1 MKLNSRTIIL
11 SFFLSFKVLTF
22 IVLILFILGLGF
34 GLESSV
40 NKNSYQP
47 EDKWLKTLN
56 QIYQEVAELGSYG
69 QDEFIKREFFMEL
82 DGNQKNKEE
91 HVLIMEKKAGEK
103 QEMLI
108 KVTYFR
114 AIRKGSPLKYADHV
128 KEIVCYFS
136 SENIEVAKCNYT
148 QETFP
153 SLLSKILKGIYQKK
167 EYLKLIKK

>member
-1 MKLNSRTIIL
+1 MKLNYRKPTL
-11 SFFLSFKVLTF
+11 SFFLSLKVLIF
-22 IVLILFILGLGF
+22 IFLILFILKFDF

-40 NKNSYQP
+40 DKINYQS

-69 QDEFIKREFFMEL
+69 QDDFIKREFFMEL

-91 HVLIMEKKAGEK
+91 HVLIMEKKIGER

-108 KVTYFR
+108 QITYFR
-114 AIRKGSPLKYADHV
+114 AIRKGSPVKYADHV

-136 SENIEVAKCNYT
+136 PKNIEVVKCNYN
-148 QETFP
+148 QEIIP
-153 SLLSKILKGIYQKK
+153 SLLTKILKGICQKK
-167 EYLKLIKK
+167 EYLILIKR